1 MVRIRPPPPE
11 KDKENLSFFILYNTL
26 YVERVKVFKLTI
38 MYINDTI
45 YKENLILV
53 LIKRGGGKRAQ

>member
-1 MVRIRPPPPE
+1 
-11 KDKENLSFFILYNTL
+11 LSFFILYNIL